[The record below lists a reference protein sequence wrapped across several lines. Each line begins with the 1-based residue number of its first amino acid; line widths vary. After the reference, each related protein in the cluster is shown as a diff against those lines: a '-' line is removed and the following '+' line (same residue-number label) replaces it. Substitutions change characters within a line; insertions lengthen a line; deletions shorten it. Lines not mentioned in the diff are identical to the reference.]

1 MHFSLVL
8 VGLLFIFS
16 PDISLLDLLPDF
28 VGWLL
33 IIMGISRLADIEMRT
48 EDAKALSRRMVL
60 ITLVKLV
67 LSLFTFR
74 FSSADLLLASFSY
87 AIVEIIT
94 VIPLVSNLFTG
105 LDYCAMR
112 VGSPLDSNKLNT
124 AKWYLYV
131 FFVLKNVFAVIPAT
145 VSLFDSR
152 MTGDFSTNTWF
163 INFDAALRV
172 LMVFCFFLSCVV
184 SVVMLVYFIPFW
196 RDIVKNRDLNGK
208 MVENRRESVLEVPSR
223 MLKKNTGAIL
233 SVLSFSVV
241 FFFDFYLD
249 GTDIL
254 PTFIGFGGVA
264 IAGILARKNM
274 GLKTLPLTVTSLV
287 GFGVSLTAF
296 LYRFIPLMKN
306 GFVIDYSFSDKPLTL
321 LLSALTA
328 LFTAIVF
335 ILLFILA
342 GGFNR
347 EYTKYKLEENTVL
360 YMLGGGALA
369 LFDFFLYAYPQYN
382 TTFVFPSLIFGISF
396 SALSAYYL
404 LKLKK
409 QISKDNKD

>member
-1 MHFSLVL
+1 MRFSLVL
-8 VGLLFIFS
+8 VGLLFLFS
-16 PDISLLDLLPDF
+16 PDVSLVDLLPDF
-28 VGWLL
+28 IGWLL
-33 IIMGISRLADIEMRT
+33 IMLGVSGLADIEMRV
-48 EDAKALSRRMVL
+48 EDAKALSRRMIL
-60 ITLVKLV
+60 ITLVKLA

-74 FSSADLLLASFSY
+74 FSSATLLLATFSY
-87 AIVEIIT
+87 AIVEVIT

-112 VGSPLDSNKLNT
+112 VGSPLDSGKLNT

-131 FFVLKNVFAVIPAT
+131 FFAVKNLLSVIPAT
-145 VSLFDSR
+145 VSLFDSG
-152 MTGDFSTNTWF
+152 MTGNFSTNTWF

-172 LMVFCFFLSCVV
+172 LMVFCFFLSSVV
-184 SVVMLVYFIPFW
+184 SIVMLVYFIPFW
-196 RDIVKNRDLNGK
+196 REVIKNRDLNSK
-208 MVENRRESVLEVPSR
+208 MAEHRRLTVLEVPAR

-233 SVLSFSVV
+233 SVLSFAVV

-264 IAGILARKNM
+264 IAGILAKKNM
-274 GLKTLPLTVTSLV
+274 GFKTLPLTVTSLV

-306 GFVIDYSFSDKPLTL
+306 GFVIDYSFSDKTLTL
-321 LLSALTA
+321 PLSALTA
-328 LFTAIVF
+328 LFTAIVL
-335 ILLFILA
+335 ILVFRLA
-342 GGFNR
+342 GSFNQS
-347 EYTKYKLEENTVL
+347 YTKYKLEENIVL
-360 YMLGGGALA
+360 YMLGGVVLSV
-369 LFDFFLYAYPQYN
+369 FDFFLYAYPQLN

-404 LKLKK
+404 IKLKK
-409 QISKDNKD
+409 QISHDNKD